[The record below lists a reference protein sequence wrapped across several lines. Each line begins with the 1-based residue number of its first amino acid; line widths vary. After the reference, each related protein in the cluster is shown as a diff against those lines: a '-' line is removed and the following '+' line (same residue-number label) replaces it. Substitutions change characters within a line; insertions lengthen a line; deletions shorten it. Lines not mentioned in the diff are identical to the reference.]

1 MSRKAG
7 GLSGEEKARFTA
19 DLAEVARRLGE
30 LDVSGSGGGPKVLL
44 PASSTVNSPFVSGLR
59 GKTTG
64 DGPAAEESRT
74 EEGASDQKLRLLESV
89 LQQLAVLDRV
99 VLKKTAPEA
108 VPGTNVAAR
117 RSSRGFD
124 LHCIPTH
131 LHLVD
136 RLLDLHA
143 QSKRV
148 TVIRTSTDNNAT
160 PGPPAVA
167 ADSTTAA
174 LPSPRGAKLYADKIE
189 KLNGDVARLSKQLEE
204 SEEKRRGIQEDC
216 SAARRE
222 ANTRTKELEALKRT
236 AEEERGEAEQRWRRL
251 LEEEQALTRA
261 LSEKIEAAASVQ
273 QSFISAILQRASPSS
288 SCPHDGAAL
297 SASASA
303 SASASNPAAVST
315 LSALPS
321 DASSALRLLDEAH
334 AARAR
339 QGKEQLEAL
348 ASVRDAIESELATQ
362 SAKGEM
368 LQRDLEGA
376 SQELDALKG
385 AYAALE
391 MESAQRA
398 SVASASKDDK
408 RQQELADKTISDL
421 SADLGKAHRRIFDL
435 EKVVDSVA
443 DIEARLRLA
452 EDAKFSTQG
461 KLDQAL
467 LEVDGLTKLTESL
480 KGRLRDLSSR
490 PTDREFLDSY
500 EEVMRDEMLTMK
512 SAFESKIRLVKEEAE
527 AASRRHN
534 EMIKSLSTERLKL
547 AKTSSTSQ
555 R

>member
-1 MSRKAG
+1 MSRKG
-7 GLSGEEKARFTA
+7 VVVVLSSEEKARFSS

-74 EEGASDQKLRLLESV
+74 EEGAAEQKLRLLESV

-222 ANTRTKELEALKRT
+222 ANIRTKELEALKKT
-236 AEEERGEAEQRWRRL
+236 VEEERGEAEQRWRRL

-297 SASASA
+297 SASA

>member
-1 MSRKAG
+1 
-7 GLSGEEKARFTA
+7 
-19 DLAEVARRLGE
+19 
-30 LDVSGSGGGPKVLL
+30 
-44 PASSTVNSPFVSGLR
+44 
-59 GKTTG
+59 
-64 DGPAAEESRT
+64 
-74 EEGASDQKLRLLESV
+74 LRLLESV

-148 TVIRTSTDNNAT
+148 TVIRTSADNNAT
-160 PGPPAVA
+160 PGPPSVA
-167 ADSTTAA
+167 ADSTSGAQ
-174 LPSPRGAKLYADKIE
+174 PSPRGAKLYADKIE
-189 KLNGDVARLSKQLEE
+189 KLNGEVARLSKQLEE

-222 ANTRTKELEALKRT
+222 ANSRTKEIEALRKA
-236 AEEERGEAEQRWRRL
+236 AEAQRVEAELPWRKL

-261 LSEKIEAAASVQ
+261 LSEKIEAAASVH
-273 QSFISAILQRASPSS
+273 QSFIAAILLRSS
-288 SCPHDGAAL
+288 SSSSSSSSSHPHGEAFA
-297 SASASA
+297 ASASA
-303 SASASNPAAVST
+303 SAST
-315 LSALPS
+315 LSTLPS
-321 DASSALRLLDEAH
+321 DATSALRLLDEAH

-339 QGKEQLEAL
+339 QSREQMEAMT
-348 ASVRDAIESELATQ
+348 SVRDAIESELITQ
-362 SAKGEM
+362 STKSEI

-385 AYAALE
+385 AYASLE
-391 MESAQRA
+391 LESAKRA
-398 SVASASKDDK
+398 SVASASKDEK
-408 RQQELADKTISDL
+408 QRQELADKTISNL

-461 KLDQAL
+461 RLDQAL
-467 LEVDGLTKLTESL
+467 QEVDGLTKLTESL

-512 SAFESKIRLVKEEAE
+512 SAFENKIRLVKEEAE
-527 AASRRHN
+527 AASKRHN
-534 EMIKSLSTERLKL
+534 EMIRSLSTERLKL
-547 AKTSSTSQ
+547 TKSSSTSQ